1 QAAIPFLALAAGAG
15 WERLWSR
22 GPRWLAAAALLLA
35 LPYGLERAWTLLSDR
50 TAAEIEAAR
59 FIRSLPRQPKMLAL
73 EQTWAYGEHLYLGND
88 VDYREIELA
97 RPLRPRA
104 IREAA
109 SGADIAGV
117 YARHLDEAGR
127 RELEDMG
134 FRPIA
139 HFKKERSYD
148 CLLFGRGPFSG
159 LTGPSWRA
167 SEMPK
172 RVEPPTPPVATASP
186 APQKR

>member
-1 QAAIPFLALAAGAG
+1 V
-15 WERLWSR
+15 
-22 GPRWLAAAALLLA
+22 
-35 LPYGLERAWTLLSDR
+35 PYGLERAWTLLSDR
-50 TAAEIEAAR
+50 TAAETEAAR

-88 VDYREIELA
+88 VDYREIEFS

-127 RELEDMG
+127 RELEDLG
-134 FRPIA
+134 FRQIA
-139 HFKKERSYD
+139 HFRRERAYD
-148 CLLFGRGPFSG
+148 CVLFGRGPFSAA
-159 LTGPSWRA
+159 TGA
-167 SEMPK
+167 SVQASGRRPDEG
-172 RVEPPTPPVATASP
+172 PPTPPVSTAPP
-186 APQKR
+186 ARQRR